1 MIKAWKKHVFFFSIF
16 FDVGSG
22 FLLLALGVLGL
33 RYTFVGSSSGARSS
47 RVAMEAERKFIVGV
61 LAQSFRWLFF
71 VVFFFFGFSMVF
83 RWFFNGFSMVNTV
96 LISRLLR
103 RSFVFL
109 KNVSVF
115 FWFLF
120 LFSGVLENDDS
131 CARPKNKFVFPCFSL
146 FFICSVSKCWNTFEI
161 G

>member
-1 MIKAWKKHVFFFSIF
+1 MKFADSTMIKASKIHVFLFSIF

-71 VVFFFFGFSMVF
+71 VVFFFSVFQWFSMVF
-83 RWFFNGFSMVNTV
+83 QWFFNGE
-96 LISRLLR
+96 LY
-103 RSFVFL
+103 
-109 KNVSVF
+109 
-115 FWFLF
+115 
-120 LFSGVLENDDS
+120 
-131 CARPKNKFVFPCFSL
+131 
-146 FFICSVSKCWNTFEI
+146 
-161 G
+161 

>member
-1 MIKAWKKHVFFFSIF
+1 MKFADSTMIKASKIHVFLFSIF

-71 VVFFFFGFSMVF
+71 VVFFFGFSMVF
-83 RWFFNGFSMVNTV
+83 DGFSMV
-96 LISRLLR
+96 
-103 RSFVFL
+103 FQ
-109 KNVSVF
+109 
-115 FWFLF
+115 W
-120 LFSGVLENDDS
+120 
-131 CARPKNKFVFPCFSL
+131 
-146 FFICSVSKCWNTFEI
+146 
-161 G
+161 